1 MIRIARC
8 DRDRMIKLLA
18 ACIVLIVLAIAAGA
32 YLHFSPVIPIFV
44 IVTPAVSSGRRAGW
58 IGGSATA
65 FTCDVTISSSSAA
78 IPTTLQIAKV
88 PTRNT
93 ASRIKLSGRSQV
105 PISGRGATTMY
116 CSHVIIK
123 LA

>member
-44 IVTPAVSSGRRAGW
+44 IVSAGFCLWARTGGEFWPSSGVGWWFGHGIYLRRDDQFVV
-58 IGGSATA
+58 GSDPDDTA
-65 FTCDVTISSSSAA
+65 DREG
-78 IPTTLQIAKV
+78 PD
-88 PTRNT
+88 PEHR
-93 ASRIKLSGRSQV
+93 
-105 PISGRGATTMY
+105 
-116 CSHVIIK
+116 
-123 LA
+123 